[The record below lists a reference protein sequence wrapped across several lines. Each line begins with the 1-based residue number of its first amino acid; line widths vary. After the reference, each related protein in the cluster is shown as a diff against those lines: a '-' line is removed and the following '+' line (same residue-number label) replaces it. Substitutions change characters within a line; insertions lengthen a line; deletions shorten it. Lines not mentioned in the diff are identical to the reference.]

1 MSQAHSVAISHYDL
15 PLLALAI
22 FVCALA
28 SFTLLRML
36 DQACKVAGYLR
47 EIWLWTGAVA
57 GGFGI
62 WAMHF
67 IAMLAYNPGIR
78 AGYNLGLTVLP
89 LFGAILLTGVG
100 LSVSVGGSRWARLI
114 GGSIVGAG
122 AAATQCVGMFAYEVA
137 GRVLLAPAR
146 HYRFRIALRG
156 FGRARA
162 PDRDARRV
170 FQVQKHR
177 SSASGVGDR
186 RGSPPRGERYYF
198 RSYIELC

>member
-137 GRVLLAPAR
+137 GESIGAR
-146 HYRFRIALRG
+146 PTLSFPDCFARLWARSRSRP
-156 FGRARA
+156 GRAAGLSSPEASEQRFW
-162 PDRDARRV
+162 RWRSARIT
-170 FQVQKHR
+170 
-177 SSASGVGDR
+177 SSR
-186 RGSPPRGERYYF
+186 
-198 RSYIELC
+198 